1 MKLSKTLVVLDL
13 ETTGTWIDKDK
24 IVEIA
29 LVKRAP
35 DGHEEI
41 YLKKVNPG
49 IPIPAHISRLIGIT
63 DEDVKQAPLFKDIA
77 TEVIAFL
84 GDSDLGGFNIE
95 KFDLP
100 LLERELNDE
109 GHSFPWRN
117 HNIYDVQRVYHVNE
131 RRDLDA
137 AYKFYCDK
145 KLENAHSALADAEA
159 TFEILEAQ
167 VEKYGN
173 GKGELEALGEYRYKS
188 TAEFYDKEKKFR
200 WWNGK
205 LYMMFGK
212 YARRCSLEEIVQ
224 KDRAYCEWI
233 LSANFSDEIK
243 ELIENALGGRFL
255 QAGDTEKSR
264 KGSA

>member
-13 ETTGTWIDKDK
+13 ETTGIWIDKDK
-24 IVEIA
+24 IIEIA
-29 LVKRAP
+29 LVKRTP
-35 DGHEEI
+35 DGREET

-49 IPIPAHISRLIGIT
+49 MPIPDVISRLIGIT

-77 TEVIAFL
+77 AEVLAFL
-84 GDSDLGGFNIE
+84 GDSDLAGFNIE

-100 LLERELNDE
+100 LLERELSDE
-109 GHSFPWRN
+109 GHTFPWRERN
-117 HNIYDVQRVYHVNE
+117 VYDVQRVYHLNE

-159 TFEILEAQ
+159 TLEILEAQ
-167 VEKYGN
+167 VGKYGS
-173 GKGELEALGEYRYKS
+173 GKGGLEALGEYRYKS
-188 TAEFYDKEKKFR
+188 TAEFYDRERKFR

-212 YARRCSLEEIVQ
+212 YARRYSLEEIVQ

-233 LSANFSDEIK
+233 LSANFSEEIK
-243 ELIENALGGRFL
+243 DLIENALGSRFP
-255 QAGDTEKSR
+255 QAGDREKSV
-264 KGSA
+264 KEST

>member
-29 LVKRAP
+29 LVKRTS
-35 DGHEEI
+35 DGREEI

-49 IPIPAHISRLIGIT
+49 IPIPDHISRLIGIT

-77 TEVIAFL
+77 AEVITFL
-84 GDSDLGGFNIE
+84 DDCDLAGFNIE

-100 LLERELNDE
+100 LLERELNDD
-109 GHSFPWRN
+109 GRSFPWRSRN
-117 HNIYDVQRVYHVNE
+117 VYDVQRVYHVNE

-167 VEKYGN
+167 VGKYGN
-173 GKGELEALGEYRYKS
+173 GRDELEALGEYRYKS

-212 YARRCSLEEIVQ
+212 YARRYSLEEIVQ
-224 KDRAYCEWI
+224 RDRAYCEWI

-243 ELIENALGGRFL
+243 ELIENALAGRFP
-255 QAGDTEKSR
+255 QAGDREKSS
-264 KGSA
+264 KEIA

>member
-1 MKLSKTLVVLDL
+1 MSKTLVVLDL

-29 LVKRAP
+29 LVKRTS
-35 DGHEEI
+35 DGREEI

-49 IPIPAHISRLIGIT
+49 IPIPDHISRLIGIT

-77 TEVIAFL
+77 AEVITFL
-84 GDSDLGGFNIE
+84 DDCDLAGFNIE

-100 LLERELNDE
+100 LLERELNDD
-109 GHSFPWRN
+109 GRSFPWRSRN
-117 HNIYDVQRVYHVNE
+117 VYDVQRVYHVNE

-167 VEKYGN
+167 VGKYGN
-173 GKGELEALGEYRYKS
+173 GRDELEALGEYRYKS

-212 YARRCSLEEIVQ
+212 YARRYSLEEIVQ
-224 KDRAYCEWI
+224 RDRAYCEWI

-243 ELIENALGGRFL
+243 ELIENALAGRFP
-255 QAGDTEKSR
+255 QAGDREKSL
-264 KGSA
+264 KEIA

>member
-29 LVKRAP
+29 LVKRTS
-35 DGHEEI
+35 DGREEI

-49 IPIPAHISRLIGIT
+49 IPIPDHISRLIGIT

-77 TEVIAFL
+77 AEVITFL
-84 GDSDLGGFNIE
+84 DDCDLAGFNIE

-100 LLERELNDE
+100 LLERELNDD
-109 GHSFPWRN
+109 GRSFPWRSRN
-117 HNIYDVQRVYHVNE
+117 VYDVQRVYHVNE

-167 VEKYGN
+167 VGKYGN
-173 GKGELEALGEYRYKS
+173 GRDELEALGEYRYKS
-188 TAEFYDKEKKFR
+188 TAEFYDKDKKFR

-205 LYMMFGK
+205 PYMMFGK
-212 YARRCSLEEIVQ
+212 YARRYSLEEIVQ
-224 KDRAYCEWI
+224 RDRAYCEWI

-243 ELIENALGGRFL
+243 ELIENALAGRFP
-255 QAGDTEKSR
+255 QAGDREKSS
-264 KGSA
+264 KEIA